1 MEAEQVM
8 LDEHA
13 PALLDTRCWRC
24 EDPAAVIV
32 THVHQFPSGPR
43 AYCSAHF
50 LALGSLPSGAACAP
64 TLELR
69 RHAVEIRNC
78 A

>member
-1 MEAEQVM
+1 MT
-8 LDEHA
+8 LDEHSHA
-13 PALLDTRCWRC
+13 TQRDARCWRC
-24 EDPAAVIV
+24 EEAAAVIV
-32 THVHQFPSGPR
+32 SHLHQAPR

-64 TLELR
+64 TLRLR
-69 RHAVEIRNC
+69 QNVVHMRYC

>member
-1 MEAEQVM
+1 M
-8 LDEHA
+8 HS
-13 PALLDTRCWRC
+13 P
-24 EDPAAVIV
+24 
-32 THVHQFPSGPR
+32 VHDGSR
-43 AYCSAHF
+43 SYCAAHF

-69 RHAVEIRNC
+69 RHAVEIRHC

>member
-1 MEAEQVM
+1 VK
-8 LDEHA
+8 LDEHSQ
-13 PALLDTRCWRC
+13 TVCWRC
-24 EDPAAVIV
+24 GASAVVVV
-32 THVHQFPSGPR
+32 THLHHGPR

-64 TLELR
+64 TWEMR
-69 RHAVEIRNC
+69 RHAVEIRHC

>member
-1 MEAEQVM
+1 M

-24 EDPAAVIV
+24 ADPAAVIV
-32 THVHQFPSGPR
+32 THLHQGPR

-50 LALGSLPSGAACAP
+50 LALGSLPSGAACSP

>member
-1 MEAEQVM
+1 VKLEERS
-8 LDEHA
+8 HA
-13 PALLDTRCWRC
+13 LSDTRCWRC

-32 THVHQFPSGPR
+32 TNMHSPVHDGSR
-43 AYCSAHF
+43 SYCAAHF

-69 RHAVEIRNC
+69 RHAVEIRHC